1 MSLIDQILTV
11 TTNRPTEQQL
21 VEPRTYRRRATWVP
35 VVGEKVTVWRMTSH
49 DPDRDLSHSGI
60 FIAADDRTYFVQVE
74 GGAGVESFPKKDE
87 YGVSLWRLDAR
98 GTQHQTETNK

>member
-1 MSLIDQILTV
+1 MTSLIDQILTV

-21 VEPRTYRRRATWVP
+21 VEPRRYRRRETWVP

-49 DPDRDLSHSGI
+49 DPDRQQEYAGI
-60 FIAADDRTYFVQVE
+60 FIAADDHTYFVQVE
-74 GGAGVESFPKKDE
+74 GGAGVESFPKKDG

-98 GTQHQTETNK
+98 GFSA